1 MAQRLAGQRGHVE
14 ILRQKYHHPRNDDL
28 GDEHDNDGDDNK
40 SLENVAEY
48 DDGDERGERG

>member
-1 MAQRLAGQRGHVE
+1 ME

-28 GDEHDNDGDDNK
+28 GDEGDIDGDDDDGDDNK
-40 SLENVAEY
+40 SFENEGEY

>member
-1 MAQRLAGQRGHVE
+1 ME

-40 SLENVAEY
+40 SLENEAEY
-48 DDGDERGERG
+48 VKVAVNLKQLAILDEICQ

>member
-1 MAQRLAGQRGHVE
+1 ME
-14 ILRQKYHHPRNDDL
+14 ILRQKYHHPRNDDH
-28 GDEHDNDGDDNK
+28 GDEHDNVGDDNK